1 MPAIETAAG
10 ALFAASIAAVVSAAV
25 IGGLIASGWAHRVL
39 DRPNARSMHAVP
51 TPRIGGLGV
60 LAGLTIA
67 IAATSGALP
76 AAIWVALAT
85 IATVSAL
92 DDLRALPASIRLT
105 LHGVAA
111 AWVTGSTLG
120 DAGAL
125 AFAVTA
131 LAIAWSVNLYNF
143 MDGSDALAGTMGVLG
158 FGACGAAAA
167 AAGDPTLALACA
179 AVAGA
184 CVGFLV
190 FNMPPARTFMGDAGS
205 TSLGL
210 LAGAI
215 GALGV
220 ARGLWTPWLP
230 AAVFLPFAFDAT
242 ATLLDRVRRGCRV
255 WEAHREHAYQ
265 RLNLAGLGHRRT
277 AIAYALMMGASG
289 AGALLGQALGQEAM
303 AFIALFALHAV
314 LWGAVR
320 AGWRPGVH
328 PRPADPG

>member
-1 MPAIETAAG
+1 MPAFETAAG
-10 ALFAASIAAVVSAAV
+10 ALLAASIAAGVSAAV
-25 IGGLIASGWAHRVL
+25 IGALLRSGWAHRVL
-39 DRPNARSMHAVP
+39 DQPNARSMHVVP

-60 LAGLTIA
+60 LAGLVTAIAVTPGTLPTGTWLALAA
-67 IAATSGALP
+67 IAA
-76 AAIWVALAT
+76 
-85 IATVSAL
+85 VSAL
-92 DDLRALPASIRLT
+92 DDLKALRASIRLT
-105 LHGVAA
+105 LHLGAATGVA
-111 AWVTGSTLG
+111 VSTL
-120 DAGAL
+120 AGAGAPVL
-125 AFAVTA
+125 ALAAV
-131 LAIAWSVNLYNF
+131 AIAWSVNLYNF
-143 MDGSDALAGTMGVLG
+143 MDGSDALAGTMGVVG
-158 FGACGAAAA
+158 FGACGVAAA

-242 ATLLDRVRRGCRV
+242 ATLLDRLRRGCRV